1 MIELNRRHLLAGAAV
16 AGALTHFASRTVQ
29 AASPPAGKQVPGIY
43 RYKLGEFEITA
54 FNDGFV
60 KVPKLDS
67 FVVNRPLEEIQKA
80 VEAAY
85 IPKDNV
91 LVPFNPLLVNTGKN
105 LVLLDTG
112 FGDNGSPIQGNLLA
126 NLAAAGVDPKAIDT
140 VIISHFHADH
150 IHGIRAKAG
159 TANFPNAEIMV
170 PAAEWAWWTN
180 DAETGK
186 AADVWKPQIANVK
199 RVFDPIAKDVKR
211 FDYGKELVG
220 GITSVDARGHSPG
233 HAAFVIASGNAK
245 LMYIADVTNHPV
257 IFARNP
263 EWRLWADMIPDQA
276 LTTRRKLLDMLAA
289 ERMPMAGYHY
299 PFPAVGHI
307 AKLGAGYDFVPANWQ
322 PML

>member
-1 MIELNRRHLLAGAAV
+1 MIELNRRRLLAGAAV
-16 AGALTHFASRTVQ
+16 AGALTPFAAGTSQ
-29 AASPPAGKQVPGIY
+29 PAPPPAGKQVPGIY

-91 LVPFNPLLVNTGKN
+91 LVPFNPLLVDTGKN

-112 FGDNGSPIQGNLLA
+112 FGDSGSPIQGTPLA

-159 TANFPNAEIMV
+159 T
-170 PAAEWAWWTN
+170 
-180 DAETGK
+180 
-186 AADVWKPQIANVK
+186 
-199 RVFDPIAKDVKR
+199 
-211 FDYGKELVG
+211 
-220 GITSVDARGHSPG
+220 
-233 HAAFVIASGNAK
+233 
-245 LMYIADVTNHPV
+245 
-257 IFARNP
+257 
-263 EWRLWADMIPDQA
+263 
-276 LTTRRKLLDMLAA
+276 
-289 ERMPMAGYHY
+289 
-299 PFPAVGHI
+299 
-307 AKLGAGYDFVPANWQ
+307 
-322 PML
+322 